1 MFKSSWIS
9 FDMGLLVADYQPSE
23 GGSIEKVVCKHW
35 SYTLRFASIT
45 VSPPSLPPSLSLS
58 LSLSLHR
65 HEITACYRDTV
76 SEETADQS
84 SHTAG
89 QDDTK
94 NRRHSVAWWPWGH
107 VLNSY
112 SIDSMCTMY
121 NIRDCHS
128 LEFSIIIQIMKKI
141 FNPHP
146 PSTFWALGWN
156 IGR

>member
-1 MFKSSWIS
+1 MFQV
-9 FDMGLLVADYQPSE
+9 LLNFTWYGDVGCAEYQPSE
-23 GGSIEKVVCKHW
+23 GGSIGKQCV
-35 SYTLRFASIT
+35 SIEAALY
-45 VSPPSLPPSLSLS
+45 VLPQLLSPLLSLS

-65 HEITACYRDTV
+65 HEITACYWDTV
-76 SEETADQS
+76 SEETANQS

-94 NRRHSVAWWPWGH
+94 NRRHSVAWWPWRH

-128 LEFSIIIQIMKKI
+128 LEFNIIIQTMKKYLTPI
-141 FNPHP
+141 LLA
-146 PSTFWALGWN
+146 PSKL
-156 IGR
+156 